1 MGSILRVETIKLQ
14 WIMVWFLIILDA
26 VINSLMG
33 VLELNDLKQFF
44 SPSWLTLYTYSAQ
57 FHSMFFYP
65 LYCGIIASLL
75 CAYEHRDGGWKILL
89 SSPHPRQQI
98 YYAKYILLILILGLD
113 QLIFIVGYFVSGNI
127 AGAPG
132 EIPWSVVLS
141 TGLGGWLGI
150 FPLAALQLMLSIKIR
165 NFGASLGMSICC
177 VVPNIVITGFH
188 SSIGAWFPFTI
199 PYYIMMP
206 QTASY
211 APRVEFYSLG
221 LIVLFTFLAYLFGGR
236 KMFVN
241 RDWL

>member
-1 MGSILRVETIKLQ
+1 MGSILRVEIIKLQ
-14 WIMVWFLIILDA
+14 WIMVWILIILDA

-89 SSPHPRQQI
+89 SSPYPRQQI

-127 AGAPG
+127 VGAPG

-206 QTASY
+206 QTATY
-211 APRVEFYSLG
+211 APRVEPYSLG
-221 LIVLFTFLAYLFGGR
+221 LIVIFTFLAYLYGGR